1 MISRNA
7 QSTTRLMTIWGA
19 GAKNSVEELKEAVK
33 VLVDE
38 YFVEGDLDE
47 ALNCV
52 RELDAPHFGHEVH
65 APHSCVA
72 RLCRLMACAPG
83 DVSAGNRS

>member
-1 MISRNA
+1 
-7 QSTTRLMTIWGA
+7 MTIWGA

-52 RELDAPHFGHEVH
+52 RELDAPHFGYEVH

-72 RLCRLMACAPG
+72 RFCFCF
-83 DVSAGNRS
+83 